1 MNIFWCV
8 KDSLEASDS
17 ATPRERS
24 EITDNHFSNKTRT
37 KTMIFHT
44 KMIERHKKDIWKIC
58 IWYLG
63 RNENHQADVSKTVVK
78 SWPALGEVVADD
90 PVYISYDRF
99 DLWSLTIIYTF
110 LPGFQEFFSI
120 FMIPENLAL
129 HAPEIALIYSVLW
142 QICIVCPL
150 IVRDPRFNKSH
161 VTSLLIQ

>member
-1 MNIFWCV
+1 
-8 KDSLEASDS
+8 
-17 ATPRERS
+17 
-24 EITDNHFSNKTRT
+24 
-37 KTMIFHT
+37 
-44 KMIERHKKDIWKIC
+44 MIERHKKDIWKIC

-129 HAPEIALIYSVLW
+129 HDSCLNVFKGW
-142 QICIVCPL
+142 ICILQSIFVFGVL
-150 IVRDPRFNKSH
+150 SFS
-161 VTSLLIQ
+161 